1 MAANADA
8 GEVAPAGTGAQA
20 GALGRFSW
28 ALFDGTRGPYGSLIT
43 LFIFS
48 AYFATVVIPDPIR
61 GQALWGYANSIA
73 AALVAIGAPVVG
85 AIADASGRR
94 KPWIA
99 ACMLVGI
106 PSMALLFL
114 ATPNMGPSLVWVIVA
129 LVGAGASI
137 EYAAIFLNAML
148 PNIASRARIGVLSGM
163 GLSFANLSN
172 IIVLLFFLFAWSWS
186 SQPLFGLDAA
196 QHEPERA
203 VGPIAALWWLI
214 FGLPLFLFTPDSPA
228 TGASKLQAVR
238 LGFRSLRDT
247 IPKLRRYE
255 NTTRF
260 LIARMVFNEGF
271 IVMMMLTGVY
281 AAGMMH
287 WTPRMLIAQGLINSL
302 CAAISGFVA
311 GWLDRRCGSRISTVI
326 FVSGCL
332 CTNVI
337 LLSLTPTSV
346 LFFDLPA
353 GDSSGGIFPGLANK
367 VFSATIAATAVFVTA
382 GFASSRALMAK
393 LAPAHLQNEF
403 FGLYAL
409 SGTATSFF
417 GPLAIALAT
426 TLLHSQRGG
435 VAVGIVFLAIGL
447 LLLFKVR
454 EEPRPVP
461 AGIRSGGSP

>member
-1 MAANADA
+1 MSAA
-8 GEVAPAGTGAQA
+8 APAAAPLREAPTTVGQ
-20 GALGRFSW
+20 LSW
-28 ALFDGTRGPYGSLIT
+28 ALFDGTRGPYGSLVT

-48 AYFATVVIPDPIR
+48 AYFATVVIPDPIQ
-61 GQALWGYANSIA
+61 GQTLWGYANSIA
-73 AALVAIGAPVVG
+73 AALVAIGAPIVG

-106 PSMALLFL
+106 PCMALLFL
-114 ATPNMGPSLVWVIVA
+114 ATPNMGPQIVWVVVV
-129 LVGAGASI
+129 LVGASASI

-148 PNIASRARIGVLSGM
+148 PNIAPRARIGVLSGL

-172 IIVLLFFLFAWSWS
+172 ILVLLFFLFAWTGAGS
-186 SQPLFGLDAA
+186 PLFGLDPV

-214 FGLPLFLFTPDSPA
+214 FGVPLFLFTRDSPS
-228 TGASKLQAVR
+228 TGIGKMQAIR
-238 LGFRSLRDT
+238 QGFRSLRET

-271 IVMMMLTGVY
+271 IIMMMLTGVY
-281 AAGMMH
+281 AAGMLH
-287 WTPRMLIAQGLINSL
+287 WTPRMLIVQGLINSF

-311 GWLDRRCGSRISTVI
+311 GWLDRRCGSRISTII
-326 FVSGCL
+326 FVAGCL
-332 CTNVI
+332 VTNVVM
-337 LLSLTPTSV
+337 LTLTPTSV
-346 LFFDLPA
+346 LFIDLPA
-353 GDSSGGIFPGLANK
+353 SSGDGAGLFASASDK
-367 VFSATIAATAVFVTA
+367 VFSATIAAAAVFVTA

-403 FGLYAL
+403 FGLYAM

-417 GPLAIALAT
+417 GPLAIAIAT
-426 TLLHSQRGG
+426 SVLHDQRGG
-435 VAVGIVFLAIGL
+435 VGVGIVFLAIGL
-447 LLLFKVR
+447 WLLLGVR
-454 EEPRPVP
+454 EEERFVAERDAVP
-461 AGIRSGGSP
+461 ATGQ